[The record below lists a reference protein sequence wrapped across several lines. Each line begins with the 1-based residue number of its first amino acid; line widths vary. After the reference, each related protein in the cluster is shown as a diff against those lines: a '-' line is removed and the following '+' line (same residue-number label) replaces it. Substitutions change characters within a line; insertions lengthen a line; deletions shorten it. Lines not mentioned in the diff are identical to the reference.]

1 MRILLTGGAGYIGSH
16 TALVLL
22 EQNHEVAVIDDLSNG
37 SVEAIKRVEHLSG
50 KSIKFIHGD
59 LTDPHA
65 ARKCFDDN
73 NFDAVI
79 HFAGLKAVGESVDQP
94 TRYYR
99 VNLDST
105 LTLLEVMQERGIN
118 KLVFSSSATVYGEP
132 QASLIDE
139 AHPIGVGIT
148 NPYGWSKAMNEQII
162 WDAAKAWPQLSVV
175 NLRYFNP
182 VGAHP
187 SGHIGEAPS
196 GMPNNLMPLIAQ
208 VAAGKRDLL
217 AVFGDDY
224 DTPDGTGV
232 RDYIHVM
239 DLAEGHHAALL
250 HAEPGVKTY
259 NLGTGQGTSVFGAI
273 RTFEKASGHAIP
285 YEIVPR
291 RSGDL
296 ASVIADPCLA
306 KTEIGWETQRTFEDA
321 CQDTW
326 KWQSLN
332 PHGYK
337 PFS

>member
-22 EQNHEVAVIDDLSNG
+22 EQNHEVVVIDDLSNG
-37 SVEAIKRVEHLSG
+37 SVEAIKRVEQLSG
-50 KSIKFIHGD
+50 KSIKFIYGD
-59 LTDPHA
+59 LTEPHSV
-65 ARKCFDDN
+65 RKCFDDDS
-73 NFDAVI
+73 FDAVI

-105 LTLLEVMQERGIN
+105 LALLEVMQEQRVD

-139 AHPIGVGIT
+139 GHPVGVGIT

-162 WDAAKAWPQLSVV
+162 SDVAKAWPQLSAV

-187 SGHIGEAPS
+187 SGRIGEAPS
-196 GMPNNLMPLIAQ
+196 GIPNNLMPFIAR
-208 VAAGKRDLL
+208 VAAGKLERL
-217 AVFGDDY
+217 AVFGNDY
-224 DTPDGTGV
+224 DTRDGTGV
-232 RDYIHVM
+232 RDFIHVM
-239 DLAEGHHAALL
+239 DLAEGHLAALL
-250 HAEPGVKTY
+250 HAKPGVKTY
-259 NLGTGQGTSVFGAI
+259 NLGSGHGTSVLEAL
-273 RTFEKASGHAIP
+273 RAFEKAAGRAIP
-285 YEIVPR
+285 YEISPR

-296 ASVIADPCLA
+296 ASVIADPRLA
-306 KTEIGWETQRTFEDA
+306 KIEIDWETHRTFDDA

-332 PHGYK
+332 PEGYK
-337 PFS
+337 SLT